1 MNTIHYYVEE
11 NYMTIF
17 SSFSANFSHI
27 IIPSWQ
33 LTVSMHQVGSLICNM
48 SNWWSKWQFCLIL
61 FLFFYCYSTM
71 LQVLQTFQVS
81 LHLKDYITGIGTLI
95 FSSNY
100 SYAKYFSY
108 TLKKQNR
115 NFSKHLVTTIA
126 WLSLLEKFYK
136 CNAGNWEQLQL

>member
-1 MNTIHYYVEE
+1 MSEHNSLLCGGELYDNLLLIL
-11 NYMTIF
+11 
-17 SSFSANFSHI
+17 SQLFSHYHTI
-27 IIPSWQ
+27 LAINCVYASSWFTHLQ
-33 LTVSMHQVGSLICNM
+33 HVKLMIKMT
-48 SNWWSKWQFCLIL
+48 IL

-108 TLKKQNR
+108 TLKKQI
-115 NFSKHLVTTIA
+115 VTLASI
-126 WLSLLEKFYK
+126 W
-136 CNAGNWEQLQL
+136 